1 MVHFILGTEAEL
13 IKMFSIMLELKK
25 RKVDYNFIGTG
36 QHDLGKSEVLG
47 IFGLKKPDFM
57 LSTNNLFTSIAK
69 MFFWFFRMVLKYRNK
84 KYDIF
89 RGDTEGVVFVH
100 GDALSTLMGTL
111 IAKSRGL
118 KVAHVEAGVRSGNAF
133 APFPEEITRRIVS
146 SMADFHFCP
155 GPEYLKNLEKYKK
168 SVRVDVRFNTALDAI
183 ANIRPKF
190 GKIRLAGLK
199 KLPEKYF
206 IFIMHRTENLL
217 DGKMVKEVIALLNE
231 MTARDKAIFIT
242 HHTTEHT
249 LKKLGIYGSV
259 MNNRNITVIPR
270 QSFSRFMK
278 ILWKA
283 EFIASDGGGNQQE
296 CSYIGIPN
304 LILRKV
310 IEGKEGLGKNAVLSK
325 LDPAVIGD
333 FFRNYKKYRVKPND
347 FRYSPS
353 KTVVDTLKKYKL
365 I

>member
-13 IKMFSIMLELKK
+13 IKMFPIMLELKK
-25 RKVDYNFIGTG
+25 RKTDYNFIGTG
-36 QHDLGKSEVLG
+36 QHDLGKSEILG

-57 LSTNNLFTSIAK
+57 LSSNVLFTSIAK

-84 KYDIF
+84 KHDIF
-89 RGDTEGVVFVH
+89 KGDKDGIVFVH
-100 GDALSTLMGTL
+100 GDALSTLLGAL

-118 KVAHVEAGVRSGNAF
+118 KVAHVEAGVRSGNMF

-146 SMADFHFCP
+146 AVADFHFCP
-155 GPEYLKNLEKYKK
+155 GAEYLKNLEQYKK
-168 SVRVDVRFNTALDAI
+168 SVRVNIRFNTALDAI
-183 ANIRPKF
+183 ANIKPKF
-190 GKIRLAGLK
+190 GGIRLAGLAR
-199 KLPEKYF
+199 LPEKYF

-217 DGKMVKEVIALLNE
+217 DTNMVKNVIALLNK
-231 MTARDKAIFIT
+231 MTKNTKAIFIT

-249 LKKLGIYGSV
+249 LKALGIYGSV
-259 MNNRNITVIPR
+259 KNNRNITVIPR

-283 EFIASDGGGNQQE
+283 DFIASDGGGNQQE

-310 IEGKEGLGKNAVLSK
+310 IEGKEGLGRNAVLSK
-325 LDPAVIGD
+325 LDPKIIED
-333 FFRNYKKYRVKPND
+333 FFLNYKKYRVKPND
-347 FRYSPS
+347 FKYSPS
-353 KTVVDTLKKYKL
+353 RTVVATLAKYKL